1 MYTNLH
7 LVDIC
12 LIFSFLCLK
21 GLSHEMDFN
30 NVDENLQM
38 LALLGAAAGFEFF
51 EAPLI
56 FN

>member
-1 MYTNLH
+1 MC
-7 LVDIC
+7 V
-12 LIFSFLCLK
+12 FLSLK
-21 GLSHEMDFN
+21 GLTHEMDFN

-56 FN
+56 FNWNKTSSFR